1 MSRGG
6 SVEGQGLTDGGE
18 LRRLLNS
25 FFFFFFFFLFL
36 FCKNININHLEIKE
50 LQYVNGRT
58 VGDN

>member
-1 MSRGG
+1 MS
-6 SVEGQGLTDGGE
+6 E
-18 LRRLLNS
+18 
-25 FFFFFFFFLFL
+25 FFFFLFFFFLFL

>member
-1 MSRGG
+1 MYK
-6 SVEGQGLTDGGE
+6 LC
-18 LRRLLNS
+18 LNSS
-25 FFFFFFFFLFL
+25 FFFVLFL